1 MVRHQY
7 DRKFRSIG
15 GTLGFATRSIGVRGY
30 LIALMMAVLV
40 PVTAFAAGI
49 VIYLWSVQRDQI
61 RERHEAA
68 VANLAAVVSG
78 EIESAISRLQL
89 LSTSPLVRDRD
100 LEALAALAREV
111 LARTP
116 QWTNV
121 LMVAIPSGE
130 QVFNVAAQDRTLMPV
145 SGDRPH
151 QRTAV
156 RTKRP
161 TVSPLFVGR
170 ATGRPLVEV
179 VVPVV
184 EGDAA
189 RYLLTA
195 TLSLDHLAQTLAAR
209 VNPQHV
215 AIIVDQDQRIIA
227 RTRDGPQYIG
237 KHPVPDLLAK
247 MRAALRGWDRF
258 VAFEGDPVYT
268 AWAPAAGWGWSVA
281 YGLAAAPI
289 EQALLRSLALLGALG
304 LAVVV
309 AAVSFAWFASR
320 RILDAID
327 GAASAATLAASG
339 QLPPQARSGVR
350 EVDQLHESLRVAAA
364 RVATETAERTQA
376 ERERDE
382 LIEAERAARSRAE
395 AESRSKD
402 EFLATLGHELRNPL
416 SAISNAIRLLEATA
430 PRDPKARLP
439 IDIIAR
445 QAKHQQRLLDDL
457 LDVARVTTG
466 RLKLKKSPQNLAQC
480 VQEAL
485 ASLSTAG
492 RTANHNVETSLEEVW
507 VDADATRI
515 EQIAVNLVGNALKF
529 TPAGGTIL
537 VSTKADGDVA
547 VLRVRDSGLGIA
559 PATLPRV
566 FDLFAHYDPTP
577 DRSAGGLGIGL
588 TLVRR
593 VAELHGG
600 TVTASSEGVGRGAE
614 FCVRLPRL
622 RETAS
627 FATERAAVAERREP
641 RDLLVVEDNPDVRLT
656 VRASL
661 ELAGHRVVACATA
674 REALESIAAH
684 APDVAIVD
692 IGLPDISGLE
702 LARQIREHHG
712 NRIAL
717 IAMTGFGTIHDEQ
730 GWFDVRLVKPV
741 DGTELATI
749 VALLRTPAPRA
760 A

>member
-1 MVRHQY
+1 MIVGVRATGGPL
-7 DRKFRSIG
+7 RSSSD
-15 GTLGFATRSIGVRGY
+15 SIGVRTY
-30 LIALMMAVLV
+30 LIALMMGVLV

-49 VIYLWSVQRDQI
+49 VFYLWSVQRDQI
-61 RERHEAA
+61 RERHETA
-68 VANLAAVVSG
+68 VANLAAIVSG
-78 EIESAISRLQL
+78 EIESVISRLQL
-89 LSTSPLVRDRD
+89 LGASPLLRNRELD
-100 LEALAALAREV
+100 AFGALAREA

-121 LMVAIPSGE
+121 RMVALPSGE
-130 QVFNVAAQDRTLMPV
+130 QVFNVMVQDRKMLAI
-145 SGDRPH
+145 SGDHPH
-151 QRTAV
+151 QRTAAKT
-156 RTKRP
+156 RRP
-161 TVSPLFVGR
+161 TVSPLFVSR
-170 ATGRPLVEV
+170 TTGKPLVEV

-184 EGDAA
+184 EGDTA

-195 TLSLDHLAQTLAAR
+195 TLNLEHLAQTLIAR
-209 VNPQHV
+209 VSPQHV
-215 AIIVDQDQRIIA
+215 AIIVDQDHRIIA

-237 KHPVPDLLAK
+237 KHPVPALLAK
-247 MRAALRGWDRF
+247 MRAASSGWDRF
-258 VAFEGDPVYT
+258 VAFEGDAVYS
-268 AWAPAAGWGWSVA
+268 AWAPAAGSGWSVA
-281 YGLAAAPI
+281 YGVAAAPI

-309 AAVSFAWFASR
+309 AAVGFAWFASR
-320 RILDAID
+320 RIRDAID

-339 QLPPQARSGVR
+339 QLPPQAKSGVR
-350 EVDQLHESLRVAAA
+350 EFDQLHESLRVAAA

-376 ERERDE
+376 EKERDA

-416 SAISNAIRLLEATA
+416 SAISNAVRLLEANA

-466 RLKLKKSPQNLAQC
+466 RLVLRKAPQNLAKC

-485 ASLSTAG
+485 ASLTTAG
-492 RTANHNVETSLEEVW
+492 RTAHHTIETSLEDVW

-529 TPAGGTIL
+529 TPAGGTIF
-537 VSTKADGDVA
+537 VSIKAEGDDA
-547 VLRVRDSGLGIA
+547 VLRVRDTGLGIA
-559 PATLPRV
+559 PATLARV

-600 TVTASSEGVGRGAE
+600 SVSASSEGVGRGAE

-622 RETAS
+622 KDVAS
-627 FATERAAVAERREP
+627 RVAPAAAPAARGEP
-641 RDLLVVEDNPDVRLT
+641 RDILVVEDNPDVRLT

-661 ELAGHRVVACATA
+661 ELAGHRVVACATG
-674 REALESIAAH
+674 REALESIALH
-684 APDVAIVD
+684 APDVAIID
-692 IGLPDISGLE
+692 IGLPDVSGLE
-702 LARQIREHHG
+702 LARQIRERYG
-712 NRIAL
+712 DRIAL
-717 IAMTGFGTIHDEQ
+717 IAMTGFGTIPDEQ

>member
-1 MVRHQY
+1 MG
-7 DRKFRSIG
+7 K
-15 GTLGFATRSIGVRGY
+15 
-30 LIALMMAVLV
+30 
-40 PVTAFAAGI
+40 
-49 VIYLWSVQRDQI
+49 
-61 RERHEAA
+61 ERHDAQ
-68 VANLAAVVSG
+68 LDVVRR
-78 EIESAISRLQL
+78 A
-89 LSTSPLVRDRD
+89 
-100 LEALAALAREV
+100 
-111 LARTP
+111 
-116 QWTNV
+116 
-121 LMVAIPSGE
+121 
-130 QVFNVAAQDRTLMPV
+130 
-145 SGDRPH
+145 
-151 QRTAV
+151 
-156 RTKRP
+156 
-161 TVSPLFVGR
+161 VGR
-170 ATGRPLVEV
+170 MT
-179 VVPVV
+179 
-184 EGDAA
+184 
-189 RYLLTA
+189 
-195 TLSLDHLAQTLAAR
+195 HLI
-209 VNPQHV
+209 N
-215 AIIVDQDQRIIA
+215 
-227 RTRDGPQYIG
+227 
-237 KHPVPDLLAK
+237 
-247 MRAALRGWDRF
+247 
-258 VAFEGDPVYT
+258 
-268 AWAPAAGWGWSVA
+268 
-281 YGLAAAPI
+281 
-289 EQALLRSLALLGALG
+289 
-304 LAVVV
+304 
-309 AAVSFAWFASR
+309 
-320 RILDAID
+320 
-327 GAASAATLAASG
+327 
-339 QLPPQARSGVR
+339 
-350 EVDQLHESLRVAAA
+350 
-364 RVATETAERTQA
+364 
-376 ERERDE
+376 
-382 LIEAERAARSRAE
+382 
-395 AESRSKD
+395 
-402 EFLATLGHELRNPL
+402 
-416 SAISNAIRLLEATA
+416 
-430 PRDPKARLP
+430 
-439 IDIIAR
+439 
-445 QAKHQQRLLDDL
+445 DL
-457 LDVARVTTG
+457 LDV
-466 RLKLKKSPQNLAQC
+466 N
-480 VQEAL
+480 
-485 ASLSTAG
+485 
-492 RTANHNVETSLEEVW
+492 
-507 VDADATRI
+507 
-515 EQIAVNLVGNALKF
+515 QIASGRFTVTPVLVDVGSLVEEARAALDLQASQQGRALEWRCDDPTLRVRADPARIVQVLVNLVGNALKF